1 MRIELTDELARELRD
16 TLRQD
21 LDELA
26 TEISHTD
33 SREFRALL
41 QNRRLRLE
49 HILGQLEYQAESA
62 QSYV

>member
-1 MRIELTDELARELRD
+1 M
-16 TLRQD
+16 RQD

-33 SREFRALL
+33 SREFRGQLKD
-41 QNRRLRLE
+41 RRLRLE